1 MLITCPECYHVLS
14 DKAFFCPNCG
24 YVTQQGRSHF
34 TRKASSVSKT
44 KPMKLPNGFGQISKI
59 NNKNLRN
66 PYRVMV
72 TTAREMDGKPLV
84 TTLKP
89 QAYFPT
95 YDDAYKALLKYNENP
110 YDVTSNITVMEL
122 FERWFANYK
131 CDPSKSD
138 SSVNSILSVWKYC
151 SKLYDFPVREL
162 RIRHVRRLIE
172 DAELTIGKETKPA
185 SPYTK
190 TRIKSLFNMM
200 LDYAVEYE
208 LIEKNYARNMQLD
221 NQIFQQ
227 IQEEYRNHISFT
239 DEEMAILWK
248 NLGKVKYVNVLI
260 FQCYSGWRPQELGLI
275 RLENVDLKEEIMKGG
290 IKTEAGTNRIVPIHP
305 KVMPIVEDLY
315 KQAVS
320 LNSEYLINCTDG
332 YVTRSGT
339 KLTYSRYKGRF
350 YKIISSLNLNP
361 AHRPHDGRKHFV
373 TQAKKYHVDEY
384 AIKYIVGHVI
394 SDITE
399 KVYTTRE
406 ISWLKE
412 EIKKI
417 Q

>member
-1 MLITCPECYHVLS
+1 MLTTCPECNHVLS

-24 YVTQQGRSHF
+24 YVTHLGKSHMKHDSPAF
-34 TRKASSVSKT
+34 SRT

-59 NNKNLRN
+59 TNKRLRN

-89 QAYFPT
+89 QGYFPT
-95 YDDAYKALLKYNENP
+95 YNEAYKALLKYNENP
-110 YDVTSNITVMEL
+110 YDITNNITVMEL
-122 FERWFANYK
+122 FERWFDHY
-131 CDPSKSD
+131 KSD
-138 SSVNSILSVWKYC
+138 SKKSKSSINSIISVWKYC
-151 SKLYDFPVREL
+151 SALYDFPVREL
-162 RIRHVRRLIE
+162 RIRHLRKLINE
-172 DAELTIGKETKPA
+172 AELTIGKVTKPA
-185 SPYTK
+185 TPYTK
-190 TRIKSLFNMM
+190 TRIKSMFNMM

-227 IQEEYRNHISFT
+227 IKEEYRDHIAFT
-239 DEEMAILWK
+239 DKEMAVLWN
-248 NLGKVKYVNVLI
+248 NLGKVDYVNVLL
-260 FQCYSGWRPQELGLI
+260 FQCYSGWRPRELGLI
-275 RLENVDLKEEIMKGG
+275 RVENVDLKKGIIKGG

-305 KVMPIVEDLY
+305 KVKSIVEELY
-315 KQAVS
+315 NQALA
-320 LNSEYLINCTDG
+320 LNSEFLINCPDG
-332 YVTRSGT
+332 YVSRSGL
-339 KLTYSRYKGRF
+339 KMTYNRYKGRF
-350 YKIISSLNLNP
+350 NKIISSLHLNP

-373 TQAKKYHVDEY
+373 TMAKRYYVDEY

-399 KVYTTRE
+399 KVYTQRE
-406 ISWLKE
+406 ISWLKK

-417 Q
+417 K